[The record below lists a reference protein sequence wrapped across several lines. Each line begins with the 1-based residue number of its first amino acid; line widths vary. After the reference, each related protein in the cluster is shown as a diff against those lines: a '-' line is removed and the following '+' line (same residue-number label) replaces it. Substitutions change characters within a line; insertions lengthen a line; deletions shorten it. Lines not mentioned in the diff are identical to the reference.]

1 MTASRRPT
9 TVADAMVRHPV
20 VHPASLTV
28 AEARLALDDPHRHLL
43 LIVSGRRLLGT
54 VARDDLLGADDDTA
68 PALTSARLVGRLT
81 LPHQPLAPLHDAMAR
96 AGERRRAVVDE
107 HGLLL
112 GLLCLKASASGFCT
126 DAGIAARRASVQ
138 LAPRPTR

>member
-1 MTASRRPT
+1 MTTNRCPT

-28 AEARLALDDPHRHLL
+28 ADARVALADPHRHLL

-54 VARDDLLGADDDTA
+54 VARDDLPDAADDTA
-68 PALTSARLVGRLT
+68 PALTRARLVGRLV
-81 LPHQPLAPLHDAMAR
+81 LPHQALAPLHDAMAR

-112 GLLCLKASASGFCT
+112 GLLCLKSSASGFCT

-138 LAPRPTR
+138 LDAHPAR